1 MTEFDRHVERQMR
14 SQERQIVVARFVV
27 VGLSALIALLLR
39 ERTEALAFDLA
50 VLGAVALYNVVI
62 ALLVGRFPAREVG
75 VLATGLDMVAVTLV
89 VWADQASPDSYLLYA
104 LVILGVALR
113 FGLVAS
119 VWSATVMAAL
129 YVAVVLV
136 GSDGE
141 TAVRG
146 QLAVR
151 AAYLLGI
158 GVIGG
163 LFSRVVIGRATEN
176 ARLQQQLEAEEA
188 ERARAREADL
198 VAGLTRELGSTLDR
212 DAVVRAIVRT
222 AAPLLGEVTA
232 VLVVDPTSRELRP
245 QAVDGTDPALRERYR
260 VHLEAHPVRIGDG
273 IAGAAAALAS
283 VRRADVATP
292 PAAGDPDGLTAL
304 GWRSVVAVPVL
315 TRGTVRAVVWTATRG
330 PHPISADQERLAR
343 AIADRAGPALDN
355 ASLWADLQAQ
365 VARMEALQALVAD
378 ITSNLA
384 PSDIA
389 EHLSRSMA
397 GIFSAERTAIFL
409 RDERTERLAPAAAV
423 GLSDRFVGVGARYL
437 DGLAGSLREPLFVLD
452 ARTDPR
458 TGPLH
463 DAARAEGFASMLI
476 LPLVY
481 RAEAIGAMTLHHDR
495 PREWDVDELGLAR
508 TFADQAAIALA
519 NAMLFTRERRAQR
532 IKDDFLSIVSH
543 ELRTPLTSIQGY
555 AQLLEARLRAGEGR
569 PKELSQVEVIRSQVR
584 RMRRLV
590 DDLLDVSR
598 IDRLGTVSVEVGPMD
613 LAAELQEVA
622 ARVARANPTRAIT
635 LDAPETLPM
644 EADRDRIQQVL
655 TNLTDN
661 ALKYSPEGGP
671 VRISVELEAEQVALH
686 IADEGIGIGAE
697 HLGHVFERFY
707 QVDGD
712 VTRRRFGGL
721 GLGLYIT
728 QAIIDAHGGTIRADA
743 NAEAGRGTIFTVRLP
758 IRSPTRRSRQPA
770 ATGEPPPF
778 VVRSRAPQ

>member
-27 VGLSALIALLLR
+27 VGFSAIVALLLR
-39 ERTEALAFDLA
+39 GRTDALPFDLA
-50 VLGAVALYNVVI
+50 VLGAVALYNVAI

-75 VLATGLDMVAVTLV
+75 VLATGLDMIAVTLV

-119 VWSATVMAAL
+119 VWSAIVMAAL

-136 GSDGE
+136 GGDAQSPIRD
-141 TAVRG
+141 

-158 GVIGG
+158 GVVGG
-163 LFSRVVIGRATEN
+163 LFSRVAIGRATEN
-176 ARLQQQLEAEEA
+176 ARLQQRLEAEEA

-198 VAGLTRELGSTLDR
+198 VAGLTRELGATLDR
-212 DAVVRAIVRT
+212 DAVVGAISRT
-222 AAPLLGEVTA
+222 AAPLLGEATV
-232 VLVVDPTSRELRP
+232 VFVVDATERRLRP
-245 QAVDGTDPALRERYR
+245 LAVEGAEPALRERLR
-260 VHLEAHPVRIGDG
+260 THLEVHPPRVGEG

-283 VRRADVATP
+283 VRRSDGTA
-292 PAAGDPDGLTAL
+292 PAAGDPDGLSAF
-304 GWRSVVAVPVL
+304 GWRSVLAVPVL
-315 TRGTVRAVVWTATRG
+315 TRGTVRAVLWTATRG
-330 PHPISADQERLAR
+330 VEGIGSDQERLAR

-355 ASLWADLQAQ
+355 AGLWADLQSQ
-365 VARMEALQALVAD
+365 VARMEALQAVVAD

-389 EHLSRSMA
+389 QHLSRSMA
-397 GIFSAERTAIFL
+397 GIFAAERTAIYL
-409 RDERTERLAPAAAV
+409 RDERTSRLAPAAAV
-423 GLSDRFVGVGARYL
+423 GLTDTFTAQGARYL
-437 DGLAGSLREPLFVLD
+437 EGLAAGLRQPHFILD
-452 ARTDPR
+452 ARSDPSS
-458 TGPLH
+458 GPLH

-495 PREWDVDELGLAR
+495 PREWEVDELALAR

-519 NAMLFTRERRAQR
+519 NATLFTRERRAQR

-555 AQLLEARLRAGEGR
+555 AQLLEARLRAGASNH
-569 PKELSQVEVIRSQVR
+569 KELSQVEVIRSQVR

-598 IDRLGTVSVEVGPMD
+598 IDRLGTVSIEVASMD
-613 LAAELQEVA
+613 LAAELEEVT
-622 ARVARANPTRAIT
+622 ARIARAHPTRSIS
-635 LDAPETLPM
+635 LEAPESLTI
-644 EADRDRIQQVL
+644 EGDRDRIQQVL

-661 ALKYSPEGGP
+661 AVKYSPAGGP
-671 VRISVELEAEQVALH
+671 VRISVAREGDQVAIQ

-728 QAIIDAHGGTIRADA
+728 QAIVDAHGGTIRADA
-743 NAEAGRGTIFTVRLP
+743 NEPAGRGTIFTVRLP
-758 IRSPTRRSRQPA
+758 VRSTARRPPQIA
-770 ATGEPPPF
+770 LGGEPPPF
-778 VVRSRAPQ
+778 VLRSRGPS